1 MMGVLYSYGVLLKPK
16 VTLALLALYV
26 TSFLT
31 SSLFFGGGPFQTMW
45 FFVGFMAVA
54 FAVTGSNGLN
64 CYIDRDIDARMARTS
79 GRPLVLG
86 SILPRSALAFSL
98 TMMASAAL
106 IALWLGATPVLILVV
121 GAGSYLLLYSM
132 FLKRRSIW
140 NVLANA
146 PSVAA
151 PAWFGWYMGGAPL
164 FPIGLLMGGL
174 VAIWGPLHLWSLAY
188 AFRKDYLRVGVPML
202 STALPDDKAVKG
214 IQAALIVLV
223 ASSYMLTPWTGSLF
237 YVAIVTAMNIPLLA
251 IGRSL
256 SGGNPKR
263 SAWRLFKL
271 SAPYIVLLFSAF
283 MVCQVI

>member
-1 MMGVLYSYGVLLKPK
+1 MGVFYSYGVLLKPK

-31 SSLFFGGGPFQTMW
+31 SSLFFGGGPFEARW
-45 FFVGFMAVA
+45 FLVGFMAVA

-64 CYIDRDIDARMARTS
+64 CYIDRDIDSRMARTS
-79 GRPLVLG
+79 GRPLVQG
-86 SILPRSALAFSL
+86 SILPNSALAFSL
-98 TMMASAAL
+98 ALIAAAAV
-106 IALWLGATPVLILVV
+106 IALWLGPTSVLILVE
-121 GAGSYLLLYSM
+121 GAGSYLLLYSL

-164 FPIGLLMGGL
+164 FPIGFLMGGL
-174 VAIWGPLHLWSLAY
+174 VAVWGPLHLWSLAY

-202 STALPDDKAVKG
+202 TTALPDDKAVKG
-214 IQAALIVLV
+214 IQAALIVLI
-223 ASSYMLTPWTGSLF
+223 ASSYMLTPWAGSPS
-237 YVAIVTAMNIPLLA
+237 YVAIITAMNVPLLA

-256 SGGNPKR
+256 SSGNPRK

-283 MVCQVI
+283 MVSHVI